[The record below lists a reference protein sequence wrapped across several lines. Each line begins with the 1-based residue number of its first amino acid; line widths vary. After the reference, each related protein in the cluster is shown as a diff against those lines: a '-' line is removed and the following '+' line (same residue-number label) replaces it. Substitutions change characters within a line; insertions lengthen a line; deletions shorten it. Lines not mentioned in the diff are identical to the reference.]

1 MTNVVDRPTTKVRP
15 PVAPE
20 MKPRR
25 PERAPRFFRWLG
37 WLLFI
42 GAIAAVVIIVVAQ
55 TNEEPATAPVYMS
68 VPEGAITADP
78 YARFPDLG
86 TEVTPQVIED
96 ATVSPSIYDPP
107 WRPVE
112 PNTQFPEVSLVIWRA
127 SRIGTPLATSVP
139 SVRIVRATMF
149 FSTNWPKIGIFKR
162 NRCQP

>member
-112 PNTQFPEVSLVIWRA
+112 PNTQFPEEATVTPGVPAEGDVPTTSL
-127 SRIGTPLATSVP
+127 PD
-139 SVRIVRATMF
+139 F
-149 FSTNWPKIGIFKR
+149 
-162 NRCQP
+162 